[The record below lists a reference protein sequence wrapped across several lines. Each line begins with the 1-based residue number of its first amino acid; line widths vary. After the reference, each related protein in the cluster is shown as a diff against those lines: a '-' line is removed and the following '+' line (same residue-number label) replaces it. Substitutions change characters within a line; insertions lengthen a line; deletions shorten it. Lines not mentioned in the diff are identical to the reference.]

1 MLDNERINALVRE
14 LVEAVLAANG
24 ATFQIA
30 AERQVLAQ
38 ATELA
43 VGLLQAFNDISYQ
56 LSEIVDRMDRMR
68 P

>member
-1 MLDNERINALVRE
+1 MLDNGRVKALVESLSRA
-14 LVEAVLAANG
+14 LVSSSGKPLDEAEG
-24 ATFQIA
+24 
-30 AERQVLAQ
+30 Q
-38 ATELA
+38 AVTDVTELA